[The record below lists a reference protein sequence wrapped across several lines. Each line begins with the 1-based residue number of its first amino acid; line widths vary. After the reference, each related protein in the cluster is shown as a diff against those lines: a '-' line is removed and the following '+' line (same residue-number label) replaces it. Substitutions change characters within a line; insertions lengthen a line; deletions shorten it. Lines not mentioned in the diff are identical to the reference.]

1 MFLIALHVIIVDKN
15 LLLNDSMNLFIESL
29 FFYMQLYRLYLLIN
43 ICKGFLMINKF
54 KVLQVFI

>member
-15 LLLNDSMNLFIESL
+15 LLLNDPMNLFIESL